1 MKSKKS
7 LFLLLS
13 AVFSGFAGCMPFA
26 TKVNSSQT
34 KEFVEASLSKEKDIK
49 IGLNFAQNA
58 AKLRP
63 DQIKAALWRID
74 KSNFMHTQIEFSGLT
89 EIQFDS
95 LKKFYGSW
103 SIIKSYVP
111 FNKSGNAKLEDFLPP
126 VMQAVVGLKFIQNE
140 ELIYSVSQQQIKI
153 STTTN
158 CWGTV
163 WELIRHSLRLAPIS
177 PEKEGFG
184 SLSVFYAERDML
196 KFLRDPQ
203 YSSLIKGYDS
213 PEADSDMKPFYNP
226 KRNDSLKPGDVFII
240 TKKSS
245 QEAEGTEQLVHAAMV
260 LDSDLYFEKTAIQSN
275 AAYRVTRY
283 EDILSLYGI
292 SKGFSSRVEWR
303 RFNLKPLPSPQEVF
317 SQRNTIK
324 NNSKLPDIYVL
335 SDAKGI
341 TKVMQMIE
349 VPIFQDLASKRGKLD
364 KRAMNSDFFRI
375 SEK

>member
-1 MKSKKS
+1 MNSKKS
-7 LFLLLS
+7 LYLLLS
-13 AVFSGFAGCMPFA
+13 ASLSVFSRCMPFV
-26 TKVNSSQT
+26 TKINSSQS

-49 IGLNFAQNA
+49 IALNFAQNA
-58 AKLRP
+58 ANLKP
-63 DQIKAALWRID
+63 EQIKASLWRID

-89 EIQFDS
+89 EIQFES

-111 FNKSGNAKLEDFLPP
+111 FNSSGNAKLEDFLPP
-126 VMQAVVGLKFIQNE
+126 VMQAVVGLKFVQNE
-140 ELIYSVSQQQIKI
+140 ELIQSVSQQQLKI

-163 WELIRHSLRLAPIS
+163 WELILHSLRLAPIS
-177 PEKEGFG
+177 PEREGFG

-203 YSSLIKGYDS
+203 YSSFIKGYDS
-213 PEADSDMKPFYNP
+213 PDTDLEMKSFYNL
-226 KRNDSLKPGDVFII
+226 KRNESLRPGDVFII

-245 QEAEGTEQLVHAAMV
+245 QESDGTEQLVHAAMV
-260 LDSDLYFEKTAIQSN
+260 LDSDLYFEKTAIQNN
-275 AAYRVTRY
+275 AAYRVSRY

-292 SKGFSSRVEWR
+292 SKGYSSRVEWR
-303 RFNLKPLPSPQEVF
+303 RFNLKPLPGPHVVF

-324 NNSKLPDIYVL
+324 NNSKLPDIYLL

-341 TKVMQMIE
+341 TKVMQMVE
-349 VPIFQDLASKRGKLD
+349 VPIFQDVVSKRGKLD
-364 KRAMNSDFFRI
+364 ARAMNSDFFRV